1 MEEDDY
7 YSFQIIG
14 CSVVTRS
21 GEEVGNVTDI
31 EWIKDNDL
39 LVVRKGKK
47 EILIPFTRGVCLE
60 VDLKRKRICID
71 PPEGL
76 LELYEI

>member
-1 MEEDDY
+1 M
-7 YSFQIIG
+7 
-14 CSVVTRS
+14 
-21 GEEVGNVTDI
+21 GNVTDI

-39 LVVRKGKK
+39 LVVKKGEK
-47 EILIPFTRGVCLE
+47 EILIPFTRRVCLE
-60 VDLKRKRICID
+60 VDLKQKKIRID